1 MPTRQPDH
9 NTAKSAATPP
19 CALPLAASM
28 SVYTTVTQQD
38 LEPFLERYSIG
49 RCRALEPI
57 AAGITNTNYRLD
69 TDAGDYVLT
78 LYEHHSDDELD
89 YILGLQRHLGGN
101 GVRCA
106 MPLEDRR
113 GELFSNLNQ
122 RPAAIIERLP
132 GQDVAAPTAAHCHE
146 AAGELARLHL
156 AGSDYHA
163 YRPNPRGLDWLHAAR
178 DMLADRL
185 SADDR
190 EAVDVALAEYQRND
204 TEGLAQGAIHADL
217 FRDNALFERGQLYGF
232 IDFDYACVDSY
243 AFDLAVMLNDWCND
257 GAGDLDSELTTALLQ
272 GYQAVRRL
280 DTAEVGA
287 LPLLLRIAA
296 LRFWLSRLYDQTF
309 PQPGEMT
316 YSKSPDEF
324 RSLLERRTA
333 GGDTLASLLGV
344 AAAS

>member
-9 NTAKSAATPP
+9 NTAKSAATPS

-28 SVYTTVTQQD
+28 SVYTTVTPQD
-38 LEPFLERYSIG
+38 LEPFLDRYSIG

-69 TDAGDYVLT
+69 TDVGDYVLT

-101 GVRCA
+101 GLRCA

-132 GQDVAAPTAAHCHE
+132 GHGLTEPDAAHCRE
-146 AAGELARLHL
+146 AAVELARLHL
-156 AGSDYHA
+156 AGSDFA
-163 YRPNPRGLDWLHAAR
+163 GFRPNPRGLDWLHAAR
-178 DMLADRL
+178 DMLAENL
-185 SADDR
+185 SGDDR
-190 EAVDVALAEYQRND
+190 EAIDGALAEYQRSAAD
-204 TEGLAQGAIHADL
+204 GLAKGAIHADL
-217 FRDNALFERGQLYGF
+217 FRDNALFERGELYGF

-243 AFDLAVMLNDWCND
+243 AFDLAIMLNDWCND
-257 GAGDLDSELTTALLQ
+257 EAGDLDAERSRALLQ
-272 GYQAVRRL
+272 GYQSVRRL
-280 DTAEVGA
+280 DAAEVDA
-287 LPLLLRIAA
+287 LPLLLRVAA
-296 LRFWLSRLYDQTF
+296 LRFWLSRLYDQAF

-316 YSKSPDEF
+316 YQKSPDEF
-324 RSLLERRTA
+324 RRLLERRTTA
-333 GGDTLASLLGV
+333 GDGLASMLG
-344 AAAS
+344 AAAKS